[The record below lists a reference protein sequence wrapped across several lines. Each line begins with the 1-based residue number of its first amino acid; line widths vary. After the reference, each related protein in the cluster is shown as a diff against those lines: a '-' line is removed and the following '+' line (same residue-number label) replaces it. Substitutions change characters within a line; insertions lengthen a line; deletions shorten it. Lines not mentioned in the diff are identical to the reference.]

1 MTAFASTFAPHERA
15 NEILWRVAGQRS
27 CVYRWLAT
35 GFYAPNESLVEAL
48 QNGQMKRELFDATL
62 WLGKDQQ
69 PFFAPLQAL
78 DSLTSADLGAL
89 RDSFDALFGK
99 SVNRVAAHEAAY
111 FWRSVSHP
119 VRVEE
124 DVNRALVNLYGQYG
138 LKPQPGMEED
148 SLPMELEFMAYL
160 CQTESREW
168 GASAPKSAREL
179 RRQERAFL
187 TDHLGRWMP
196 EFCQRVEE
204 NGSHSFYSV
213 LSTLAHAWIKIE
225 YASGYASS

>member
-1 MTAFASTFAPHERA
+1 MTAPATIFDPLDRA
-15 NEILWRVAGQRS
+15 YDILWRVAEQRS

-35 GFYAPNESLVEAL
+35 GFYAPDESLVEAL
-48 QNGQMKRELFDATL
+48 QNGRMKRELLDATL

-78 DSLTSADLGAL
+78 DSLAGADLAVL
-89 RDSFDALFGK
+89 QDSFNALFGK
-99 SVNRVAAHEAAY
+99 SVSRVAAHESAY

-119 VRVEE
+119 MRVEE
-124 DVNRALVNLYGQYG
+124 DVNRALVNLYGQYR
-138 LKPQPGMEED
+138 LKPQPDMEED

-160 CQTESREW
+160 CQTESKEW

-204 NGSHSFYSV
+204 NDGNSFYSV
-213 LSTLAHAWIKIE
+213 LSTLAHSWIKVE
-225 YASGYASS
+225 YGSGYASS